1 MNQII
6 TPVNAAAAIMANMQ
20 TPYETSID
28 KKIFNFEK
36 TDYSEA
42 SLFFGQASG
51 LFDTINQHY
60 PQLKRLYSRLKAL
73 DWGETEFPFSQCNLE
88 FKRMKPELAR
98 PMIVQLGWQW
108 ETDSIAARTIAPVM
122 SNFLTNDTAFRLY
135 QRIGDNEST
144 HAATYAE
151 IVRFSFDNPT
161 TVMDSVLGISESAQR
176 LEVVSKVFAEAYK
189 AGLELSMGIR
199 KRDQET
205 FNIFFMFI
213 VALFMMERLQ
223 FMISFGI
230 TFTYSHHSHFLPIGK
245 AVQKICQDEYEIHA
259 LAGAHMYNILMDTG
273 EGITANWAC
282 RDTIVKMFNEIMSV
296 EQKWL
301 PFLLA
306 GNEDLFGVTLRD
318 YQQWGYFCAGDVASV
333 LGIKTDF
340 TVPKTV
346 PIDFLKNW
354 INISSIQASLQEEKN
369 GSYMIG
375 AVIRDDMG
383 QVFDTAGL

>member
-1 MNQII
+1 MNQMI
-6 TPVNAAAAIMANMQ
+6 TPSAAAIMAGSLS
-20 TPYETSID
+20 TPYNTSID
-28 KKIFNFEK
+28 KQIFNFGK
-36 TDYSEA
+36 TDYAEP
-42 SLFFGQASG
+42 SLFFGEPSG

-73 DWGETEFPFSQCNLE
+73 DWGETEFPFTQCNLE
-88 FKRMKPELAR
+88 FKRMAPEKSR

-108 ETDSIAARTIAPVM
+108 ETDSIAARCIAPVM
-122 SNFLTNDTAFRLY
+122 ANFLTNDTAFRLY
-135 QRIGDNEST
+135 QRIGDNETT

-161 TVMDSVLGISESAQR
+161 EVMDNVIGIAESAQR
-176 LEVVSKVFAEAYK
+176 LETVTKVFAEAYK
-189 AGLELSMGIR
+189 AGLELSLGLR
-199 KRDQET
+199 KRNQET

-213 VALFMMERLQ
+213 VALFIMERLQ

-230 TFTYSHHSHFLPIGK
+230 TFTYSHNSHFLPIGK

-259 LAGAHMYNILMDTG
+259 VTGAVMYNLLMQTG
-273 EGITANWAC
+273 EGITANFQC
-282 RDTIVKMFNEIMSV
+282 RETILKMFNEVVSV

-306 GNEDLFGVTLRD
+306 GNEDLFGVTQRD
-318 YQQWGYFCAGDVASV
+318 YQNWGYFCAGDVADL
-333 LGIKTDF
+333 LGITPDF
-340 TVPKTV
+340 KVPTTC

-354 INISSIQASLQEEKN
+354 INIASIQASLQEEKN
-369 GSYMIG
+369 GAYMLG

-383 QVFDTAGL
+383 LEFSTDGL